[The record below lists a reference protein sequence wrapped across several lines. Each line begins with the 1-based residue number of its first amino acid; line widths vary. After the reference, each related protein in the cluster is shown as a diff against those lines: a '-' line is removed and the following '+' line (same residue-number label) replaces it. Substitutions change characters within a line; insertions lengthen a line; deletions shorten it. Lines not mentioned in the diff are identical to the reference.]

1 MWRKSTATVRQLVAT
16 LSDDHS
22 RCNRLRND
30 GALCVIGQDDYRQA
44 EQCNIHL
51 IRDTLLDTSNQHYST
66 QLDVQAKVV
75 PCIIIIIIIFI
86 TSAALSKIRRAAGTW
101 NSVLTTRCAFRRR
114 AKVAVDSVD
123 RRSSAGKLFRVS
135 GTETAKFLRPMAV
148 AVHCTLSQRR
158 PTAGVDVQWDE
169 RPAGRAQR
177 DTEVLGPADICW
189 PASRSCIVSAKS
201 QCSPRRRSIS
211 VTYQFCVYLL
221 GCYSFFV
228 HL

>member
-86 TSAALSKIRRAAGTW
+86 TSAALSKIRRAAGT
-101 NSVLTTRCAFRRR
+101 
-114 AKVAVDSVD
+114 
-123 RRSSAGKLFRVS
+123 
-135 GTETAKFLRPMAV
+135 
-148 AVHCTLSQRR
+148 
-158 PTAGVDVQWDE
+158 
-169 RPAGRAQR
+169 
-177 DTEVLGPADICW
+177 
-189 PASRSCIVSAKS
+189 
-201 QCSPRRRSIS
+201 
-211 VTYQFCVYLL
+211 
-221 GCYSFFV
+221 
-228 HL
+228 